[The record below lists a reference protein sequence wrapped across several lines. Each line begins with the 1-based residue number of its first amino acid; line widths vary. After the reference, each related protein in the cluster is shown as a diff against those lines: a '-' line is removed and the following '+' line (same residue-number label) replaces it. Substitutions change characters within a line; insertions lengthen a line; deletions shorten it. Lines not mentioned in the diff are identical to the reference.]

1 MGTMLDKLRALW
13 RGQLPLEVA
22 FWHFAIYYGL
32 IVNVLATTVSIV
44 LLLADAPIGLALI
57 VHVVPLPYSVVT
69 VFGALSGLVRAVDRK
84 DRYTKDHSDL
94 VSEYATRHGRFL
106 RLSPEE
112 LDALDVARDV
122 EAHVAHALLAR
133 VQAHSHDAR
142 RR

>member
-69 VFGALSGLVRAVDRK
+69 VFGVWRSADRHDK
-84 DRYTKDHSDL
+84 RDKF
-94 VSEYATRHGRFL
+94 ANF
-106 RLSPEE
+106 
-112 LDALDVARDV
+112 ARIGV
-122 EAHVAHALLAR
+122 LAWFCLWL
-133 VQAHSHDAR
+133 AI
-142 RR
+142 